1 MAIVFAA
8 GLIFWQVKARKTGPV
23 ELTAEDMQLI
33 AEDQPDQM
41 RARLLPSLDM
51 VAVSQAP
58 SPESNPDSPSPVVTM
73 VGTATTIES

>member
-1 MAIVFAA
+1 MDSFQLQ
-8 GLIFWQVKARKTGPV
+8 GLERVLYCYFSSLPPRVGSG
-23 ELTAEDMQLI
+23 EF
-33 AEDQPDQM
+33 
-41 RARLLPSLDM
+41 ARLLPSLDV